1 MHKSFDKNSKNL
13 KPTKKKAGLN
23 NTKIKLNGRDDGDN
37 PKSDVPEKPK
47 KKVPKKFFM
56 DDEDEISYRVK
67 H

>member
-23 NTKIKLNGRDDGDN
+23 NITKRPSSKEADDDQN
-37 PKSDVPEKPK
+37 VNLAAKPK

-56 DDEDEISYRVK
+56 DDEDEISYRVR

>member
-1 MHKSFDKNSKNL
+1 MHKSFDKSSKNL
-13 KPTKKKAGLN
+13 KPTKKKARIN
-23 NTKIKLNGRDDGDN
+23 NITKRHTEKDVDDD
-37 PKSDVPEKPK
+37 PKIDFLEKPK